1 MQGRNFD
8 DDGSEPQKIL
18 KAVVLGNSGV
28 GKSSLIRAM
37 NGNGFDSR
45 HSPTRS
51 ITVTDVDLSGEILA
65 GEDGDVPQGD
75 LRAQLW
81 DCDIT
86 NFAVVSSK
94 VLSEAGAILVVY
106 DVTDFK
112 SFADATTKWLDV
124 AFSRDDDDVF
134 IVLLGSKT
142 DNVAERAVDI
152 KEAEQ
157 IANRHGLC
165 FMEVSSKEGTN
176 IDLVSSLLQIRSSR
190 RQMQQEASPL
200 KLQLGNANEGL
211 EMEQERIESRNY
223 TDNAMDTKL
232 PITSPPDSARR
243 QGGPSSPTR
252 GLYRKYTHS
261 SQVSSS
267 YATINSIL
275 GRPQGLTTVWPM
287 GL

>member
-1 MQGRNFD
+1 M
-8 DDGSEPQKIL
+8 
-18 KAVVLGNSGV
+18 
-28 GKSSLIRAM
+28 
-37 NGNGFDSR
+37 
-45 HSPTRS
+45 
-51 ITVTDVDLSGEILA
+51 
-65 GEDGDVPQGD
+65 
-75 LRAQLW
+75 
-81 DCDIT
+81 
-86 NFAVVSSK
+86 
-94 VLSEAGAILVVY
+94 
-106 DVTDFK
+106 TDFK

-223 TDNAMDTKL
+223 TTM
-232 PITSPPDSARR
+232 RW
-243 QGGPSSPTR
+243 TR
-252 GLYRKYTHS
+252 
-261 SQVSSS
+261 
-267 YATINSIL
+267 N
-275 GRPQGLTTVWPM
+275 
-287 GL
+287 